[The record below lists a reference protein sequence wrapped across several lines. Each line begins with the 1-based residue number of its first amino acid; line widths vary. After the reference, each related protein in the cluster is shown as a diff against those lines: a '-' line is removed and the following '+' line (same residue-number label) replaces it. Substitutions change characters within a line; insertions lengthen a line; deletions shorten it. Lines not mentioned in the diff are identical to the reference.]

1 MAQKVDRIRLTELSA
16 GLKRMGRE
24 ISGSSTNMQQA
35 AGQTAARTRERYT
48 EGYVQSAAYGVE
60 NLLKQIRLLAGTLSG
75 DLDRKAAALTWAA
88 DQYQREEKQSAI
100 RLERISVKKQSAPG
114 ISRNKGSA
122 AASKTAALVLPDG
135 IKALASKLSYNPDV
149 YSKEVELLQKRLT
162 ELGYPLEADGYFGK
176 QTKQAVNAFKKTY
189 GLGNTGKDA
198 GIVGEM
204 TWLYLFGVIQG
215 GLKYSP
221 HEYCEQVRIMQIR
234 LRELGYEVT
243 VNGRFDAK
251 TKQAVNAFKS
261 DHALG
266 NKGDV
271 AGVVGPHTWKKLFSE
286 LKQADSSA
294 GTGSNTLT
302 ETKLTDL
309 AMGVIF
315 GNEGHY
321 GTVVPDDGGG
331 LSVGKIQWHGE
342 RARDLILLTF
352 KKMNITPSQGD
363 YATKLKKH
371 LPASLAN
378 DLIKYAKQDKWW
390 YTRVLTLKEKEALAA
405 LLTAKAG
412 KEAQDEQAQR
422 DVQVYL
428 DSGRK
433 LGITDPQALV
443 YYADLKNQSPRGANR
458 VVEAVRK
465 AGLPL
470 TLKNIHHAALKD
482 EVMGKYSTRRN
493 NTYKESAALQV
504 PTGNPQLPPKPK
516 PEAPDAKGGV
526 NGGGTGNPPGIDKF
540 LAAAEK
546 ELAKGFKEHVPKGKK
561 SGDNNTPYGKWYGLN
576 YQPWCAMFVSYVANE
591 AGILGSVV
599 PKYASVEAGR
609 QWYIK
614 QGRYSKRSSGY
625 TPKAGD
631 VIFFTRSGQNHT
643 GIVTGYDSKSKT
655 VFTIEGNTKD
665 RVARRSYKLT
675 DTYIVGYGKNGG
687 VTEGQTDSKAESGK
701 GYSTR

>member
-1 MAQKVDRIRLTELSA
+1 MSQEVDRTRLTELSA

-24 ISGSSTNMQQA
+24 ISGSSNMQKA
-35 AGQTAARTRERYT
+35 AGQAAARTRERYT
-48 EGYVQSAAYGVE
+48 EGYVQSAVYGVE
-60 NLLKQIRLLAGTLSG
+60 NLLKQINSLAGTLSTE
-75 DLDRKAAALTWAA
+75 LDRKAAALIWAA
-88 DQYQREEKQSAI
+88 DQYQREEKQSTI
-100 RLERISVKKQSAPG
+100 RVERISVIKQSAPG
-114 ISRNKGSA
+114 ISQNKGSA
-122 AASKTAALVLPDG
+122 AASKPAALILPEG

-149 YSKEVELLQKRLT
+149 YSKEVLLLQKRLT

-176 QTKQAVNAFKKTY
+176 QTKQAVNAFKKKY

-221 HEYCEQVRIMQIR
+221 HVYSEQVRIMQIR

-251 TKQAVNAFKS
+251 TKQAVNAFKAAN
-261 DHALG
+261 HLG
-266 NKGDV
+266 NTGDV

-286 LKQADSSA
+286 LNQADSSA

-302 ETKLTDL
+302 ETQLTDL

-315 GNEGHY
+315 GNEGNY

-363 YATKLKKH
+363 YEAKLKKH
-371 LPASLAN
+371 LPASLAK

-390 YTRVLTLKEKEALAA
+390 YTRVLSLKEKEALAA
-405 LLTAKAG
+405 LLTTKAG
-412 KEAQDEQAQR
+412 KNAQDEQAR
-422 DVQVYL
+422 KDVQVYL
-428 DSGRK
+428 DSGEK

-458 VVEAVRK
+458 VVEAVLK

-470 TLKNIHHAALKD
+470 TLKNIHNAALKD
-482 EVMGKYSTRRN
+482 EVMGKYTTRRN
-493 NTYKESAALQV
+493 NTYKESAALQT
-504 PTGNPQLPPKPK
+504 PSGTPQLPSKPK

-526 NGGGTGNPPGIDKF
+526 NGGSTGNPLVLTNF
-540 LAAAEK
+540 L
-546 ELAKGFKEHVPKGKK
+546 
-561 SGDNNTPYGKWYGLN
+561 
-576 YQPWCAMFVSYVANE
+576 QPPSWNW
-591 AGILGSVV
+591 LR
-599 PKYASVEAGR
+599 AS
-609 QWYIK
+609 
-614 QGRYSKRSSGY
+614 RSMS
-625 TPKAGD
+625 PKAK
-631 VIFFTRSGQNHT
+631 QA
-643 GIVTGYDSKSKT
+643 VT
-655 VFTIEGNTKD
+655 TI
-665 RVARRSYKLT
+665 RLT
-675 DTYIVGYGKNGG
+675 ANGMG
-687 VTEGQTDSKAESGK
+687 
-701 GYSTR
+701 